1 MSAKRLDT
9 TVCIVGGGP
18 AGIVLA
24 LLLARAG
31 IDVAVLEKHKDF
43 NRDFR
48 GDTIHAATLRV
59 MLELGLLE
67 GLLKLPHRRFEH
79 AAVTIGDRTN
89 GMWRVKT
96 LPPP

>member
-1 MSAKRLDT
+1 MSETLQS

-24 LLLARAG
+24 LLLARSG
-31 IDVAVLEKHKDF
+31 IDVTVLEKHKDF

-59 MLELGLLE
+59 MQQLGLLDA
-67 GLLKLPHRRFEH
+67 L
-79 AAVTIGDRTN
+79 
-89 GMWRVKT
+89 
-96 LPPP
+96 